1 MNRRNFAFTAALLL
15 IAGCTT
21 LPGHESV
28 IEVPV
33 TAPAMRI
40 AHQLFGVMRGGA
52 FGTQRFETSGEFPL
66 KPPAPA
72 EAPTPI

>member
-1 MNRRNFAFTAALLL
+1 MNRRNSACTAALLL
-15 IAGCTT
+15 IVGCTT
-21 LPGHESV
+21 LGHELV

-40 AHQLFGVMRGGA
+40 AHQLFGVMRGDA